1 MWALSAAYRR
11 RLCALTLA
19 LVVALWPGGVPAH
32 DPSAWGGLFRTRDDG
47 ATWLPVNPGSFV
59 SGALALAVSPAD
71 PNHLLLATDSG
82 VSRTRNGGRD
92 WEIEG
97 PGFLIGPAFAAA
109 FDVDGERALV
119 SAASAIFRT
128 DGDRWR
134 PVQTPAGAAPARALV
149 SGSVRGRVYLA
160 GWTGFYRSED
170 WGQSWF
176 SVSDK
181 LQAEHVSALMV
192 PPGRP
197 DEVYAV
203 AGGRLWASADGARSW
218 QPHDGGLPAG
228 GIEVVGCDLSDTAR
242 LWAVAA
248 GQVFRT
254 DDRGQRWRPAGVPLP
269 ERPVSARAIAASGN
283 VLLIAT
289 DRGLFRS
296 LDAGER
302 WQLSS
307 EGLPAHLEA
316 GLLAGDPLNP
326 GTLYAGFAVTP
337 AEELRQRSTEGGRAF
352 ARLDIFSLAGGA
364 AFLALLGLGAGALLR
379 RLARTHYR
387 TQLDRHDS
395 PAIGRTRRSGHVP
408 R

>member
-1 MWALSAAYRR
+1 VLLALSIALGPCAAH
-11 RLCALTLA
+11 
-19 LVVALWPGGVPAH
+19 AH
-32 DPSAWGGLFRTRDDG
+32 DASAWGGLFRTRDGG
-47 ATWLPVNPGSFV
+47 ATWLALNSGSFV
-59 SGALALAVSPAD
+59 AGAIALAVSPVDA
-71 PNHLLLATDSG
+71 NHMLLATDSG
-82 VSRTRNGGRD
+82 VLRSRNGGRD
-92 WEIEG
+92 WRVEA
-97 PGFLIGPAFAAA
+97 PGVLIGPAFAAA

-119 SAASAIFRT
+119 STASAIFRT

-160 GWTGFYRSED
+160 GWAGFYRSDD

-176 SVSDK
+176 SVSDE
-181 LQAEHVSALMV
+181 LQAEHVTALMV

-197 DEVYAV
+197 NEVYTV
-203 AGGRLWASADGARSW
+203 AGGSLWTSADGARSW
-218 QPHDGGLPAG
+218 QLRGGGLPAG
-228 GIEVVGCDLSDTAR
+228 GIDVVGFDPSDSAC

-254 DDRGQRWRPAGVPLP
+254 DDQGQRWRLVGASLP
-269 ERPVSARAIAASGN
+269 ERPVIARAVAASGH

-302 WQLSS
+302 WELSS
-307 EGLPAHLEA
+307 ESLPAHLEA
-316 GLLAGDPLNP
+316 GLLVRDPLNP
-326 GTLYAGFAVTP
+326 GTLYAGFALTP

-352 ARLDIFSLAGGA
+352 ARLDIASLAGGA
-364 AFLALLGLGAGALLR
+364 AFLALLALGAGALVR

-387 TQLDRHDS
+387 TQLDRHGS
-395 PAIGRTRRSGHVP
+395 QAVGRIRRSGHVP